1 MAGPKIN
8 AREVV
13 ADIREGVDD
22 VGLVNKYKVTA
33 GQLEQLFRKLVEKG
47 FITQQELD
55 NRVQFFEGTVELVVG
70 GFPDPGGREAKKLL
84 EPLILATKNGHVPV
98 VKGLLNRGADVNS
111 KGTWGMTPLMWA
123 ASKGHLEV
131 VRLLLDR
138 GANVNTEANNHST
151 ALMWT
156 AFAGHA
162 DIVQLLLQKGALIDA
177 RSAYGRTALVSAVY
191 NGHFNVAKL
200 LLLKGAQTHFKDK
213 EGKTALDYA
222 VEKGHK
228 DIAAMLQ
235 KVMAKRQQ

>member
-1 MAGPKIN
+1 MAGPRIN
-8 AREVV
+8 AKEVV

-22 VGLVNKYKVTA
+22 VGLVNKYKLTA

-70 GFPDPGGREAKKLL
+70 GFPDPGGREASKLL

-123 ASKGHLEV
+123 ASKGHIEV

-138 GANVNTEANNHST
+138 GANVNAEANNRST

-156 AFAGHA
+156 AFAGYT
-162 DIVQLLLQKGALIDA
+162 DIVQFLLEKGARINA

-200 LLLKGAQTHFKDK
+200 LLLKGAKTHFKDK
-213 EGKTALDYA
+213 EGKTAMAYA
-222 VEKGHK
+222 LEKGHK
-228 DIAAMLQ
+228 NIAVLLQ
-235 KVMAKRQQ
+235 KVIAKRRQ